1 MPATRSTFTVASHF
15 AKSAESVRATYAALL
30 TAARTLGTVRED
42 PKKTS
47 IHLMRDTAFA
57 GVATRKSALILTLKA
72 DRLLENPRIVR
83 TEQTSANRWHVE
95 IRLTSPNEI
104 DDELRTWMAQAYE
117 VAAAGKRS

>member
-1 MPATRSTFTVASHF
+1 MPAAHPTFTVASHF
-15 AKSAESVRATYAALL
+15 AKSEESVRATYSALL
-30 TAARTLGTVRED
+30 KASRALGTVRED

-72 DRLLENPRIVR
+72 DRPLEGPRVHR
-83 TEQTSANRWHVE
+83 VEQTSANRWHVE

-104 DDELRTWMAQAYE
+104 DGELRRWIAQAY
-117 VAAAGKRS
+117 ALA